1 MRRLLVCILFLLTWP
16 SFAVAEAP
24 RRQVLLLY
32 SYERDFA
39 PHFTFAKE
47 FLPELSRTSIE
58 PVDFIELALQPV
70 RVSRSAPED
79 SMVQHVQ
86 SVLAGRQVDLVVPIG
101 GPAAE
106 FAQRNRRQLFPRAPM
121 LLAAVDRRFVQG
133 NPSSSNDTAVAV
145 DHEPARLVD
154 NILKVLP
161 DTKHVFVVVGASHL
175 EQVWLAEMKRTF
187 HRFEGRVTFL
197 WANELSFAEMM
208 ARCASLPPHSAILF
222 AILSLDA
229 KGVPQVEEHALAEL
243 HRAANAPVF
252 GLRSTQLGLGIV
264 GGPLLSIEDLSRNTA
279 AVARRL
285 LGGEAPQSIHT
296 AIQALASP
304 VFDWRELQRWGIDQE
319 HLPPGSS
326 VLFREPTTWDLY
338 QRLIVATLS
347 VVGVQAVIVVALVA
361 NLARRRRAERTL
373 RESEGR
379 LRLLSNAAPMMLWV
393 AGPDRLCTDVNHAWL
408 DFTGRSI
415 EAERGNGWVDS
426 VHPDDLSGWL
436 EIYNRA
442 FARREG
448 FRREYRL
455 RRCDGEYRWVLDT
468 GAPRVLEDGSFAGY
482 VGSAIDVTELKLGR
496 LALSSLSQRLMQ
508 AQEHERAWVA
518 RELQDDLCQRMIVL
532 TAQLHGLSESTIGD
546 DKQMRSRV
554 EELSGQFGEVA
565 TEIFAISDQ
574 LHSSNLARLGLP
586 AATSI
591 FCKELSTQHD
601 VEFHLDDEGMPT
613 EVPNDV
619 ALALFRV
626 MQEAVRNAVRHS
638 GARSVT
644 VALRGRPGEIELE
657 VADIGVGF
665 DPDAVSTRQGL
676 GLIGMRERLR
686 LVDGECAID
695 ARPGSGTRIRARVPL
710 RQDPAALRTESS
722 ALWRVR
728 DHGYHIYRS

>member
-1 MRRLLVCILFLLTWP
+1 MDVSVIIVNWNSREHLRKCLASIVAGVRTIRYEIVVIDSG
-16 SFAVAEAP
+16 SF
-24 RRQVLLLY
+24 
-32 SYERDFA
+32 D
-39 PHFTFAKE
+39 
-47 FLPELSRTSIE
+47 
-58 PVDFIELALQPV
+58 
-70 RVSRSAPED
+70 
-79 SMVQHVQ
+79 
-86 SVLAGRQVDLVVPIG
+86 GC
-101 GPAAE
+101 
-106 FAQRNRRQLFPRAPM
+106 
-121 LLAAVDRRFVQG
+121 
-133 NPSSSNDTAVAV
+133 
-145 DHEPARLVD
+145 
-154 NILKVLP
+154 
-161 DTKHVFVVVGASHL
+161 
-175 EQVWLAEMKRTF
+175 
-187 HRFEGRVTFL
+187 
-197 WANELSFAEMM
+197 AEMM
-208 ARCASLPPHSAILF
+208 GEHF
-222 AILSLDA
+222 
-229 KGVPQVEEHALAEL
+229 PQVRFIQSAENL
-243 HRAANAPVF
+243 GFSKANNQASASAT
-252 GLRSTQLGLGIV
+252 GDC
-264 GGPLLSIEDLSRNTA
+264 LLFLN
-279 AVARRL
+279 
-285 LGGEAPQSIHT
+285 
-296 AIQALASP
+296 
-304 VFDWRELQRWGIDQE
+304 
-319 HLPPGSS
+319 
-326 VLFREPTTWDLY
+326 
-338 QRLIVATLS
+338 
-347 VVGVQAVIVVALVA
+347 
-361 NLARRRRAERTL
+361 
-373 RESEGR
+373 
-379 LRLLSNAAPMMLWV
+379 
-393 AGPDRLCTDVNHAWL
+393 PDT
-408 DFTGRSI
+408 
-415 EAERGNGWVDS
+415 
-426 VHPDDLSGWL
+426 
-436 EIYNRA
+436 EI
-442 FARREG
+442 
-448 FRREYRL
+448 
-455 RRCDGEYRWVLDT
+455 
-468 GAPRVLEDGSFAGY
+468 

-565 TEIFAISDQ
+565 TEIFAISNQ

-728 DHGYHIYRS
+728 DHGYHIHRS